1 MKICVYG
8 FESKSQ
14 QSFWPFQELHSRYS
28 DSLKPSWRPRSDAAL
43 LFKQDVFFQG
53 SIHFVGSAWVSGFA
67 SASASSSKPW
77 ATTFR
82 TDSEQIQNR
91 FRTDSEQI
99 QNRNNQNRTEP
110 ANRGFPVDFY
120 KGMAMTSGPCGTSLR
135 GSGGIRPCGTPK
147 SSTNGVTTPGD
158 AASRHVGIEG
168 MGFTIINNQC
178 FISLYIH
185 ISILISISMY

>member
-14 QSFWPFQELHSRYS
+14 QTFWPFQELHSRYS

-53 SIHFVGSAWVSGFA
+53 SIHFVGSVWVSGFA

-82 TDSEQIQNR
+82 TDSDLNR
-91 FRTDSEQI
+91 V
-99 QNRNNQNRTEP
+99 
-110 ANRGFPVDFY
+110 FPVDFY
-120 KGMAMTSGPCGTSLR
+120 KGMTMTSGPCGTSLR
-135 GSGGIRPCGTPK
+135 GSGGTRGSLVPVAPPNRPLMGNPPRVC
-147 SSTNGVTTPGD
+147 
-158 AASRHVGIEG
+158 AARHVGIEG
-168 MGFTIINNQC
+168 V
-178 FISLYIH
+178 SWDKH
-185 ISILISISMY
+185 S